1 MTVQTYIV
9 VALSV
14 IIIVTIISAIV
25 TYSVKSDEYKKM
37 IKLDVS
43 IDKMR
48 EAEARIEQF
57 YKENKLKKGTEIL
70 EVAKVFKV
78 EKGGTEEGLKEQAI
92 LKECEKT
99 GNKVVVFKADLSE
112 KEKSFAFAHEVAHLL
127 NGDEVPATRPS
138 GRNKSEIEQLADYT
152 AAALLMPLD
161 AVYNCLEKKNYS
173 KISVNKKT
181 KVIRELCSEYRVSE
195 VIVMRRIKE
204 VYALKCR

>member
-78 EKGGTEEGLKEQAI
+78 EK
-92 LKECEKT
+92 
-99 GNKVVVFKADLSE
+99 D
-112 KEKSFAFAHEVAHLL
+112 KSFAFAHEVAHLL